1 MRQSDPFG
9 TPANLGG
16 HGSEAHWRAGI
27 DIGGTFTD
35 ILLIDERTGASWF
48 GKTLTTPDDP
58 ARGVA
63 SAIAQVL
70 HDATASTTDLH
81 TVIHGTTLVTNAL
94 IERKG
99 DRTALVTT
107 RGFRDAVEIARE
119 HRYDMY
125 DLNLDLPRP
134 LAPRHLRFE
143 VDERI
148 RADGSV
154 HTPLDMASVDLVA
167 SHLRGAGFGGTT
179 GAVAVCLLHGY
190 ANPDHER
197 AVGDHL
203 RTSLPGVRIALSH
216 EVAGEIREYER
227 TTTTLANVYVQR
239 LMEGYLDRIRDA
251 LSASGSPAR
260 LLLMLSAGGTATVDT
275 ARRFPIRLVESGP
288 AAGALA
294 AAAHGRETGRT
305 SLLSFDMGGTTA
317 KACLITGGVPPVTTE
332 FEVDRVYRFKAGS
345 GLPVRVPS
353 IDLIEI
359 GAGGGSIARVDRFG
373 LIKVGPESA
382 GADPGPACYGR
393 GGTHPTVTDADL
405 ILGYLDPGFFLG
417 GTMRLDVQ
425 AAREAIRMHVA
436 EPLGLTI
443 EDAAWAVHSVVN
455 EAMAAASRMHAVERG
470 KDASAVPLFAFGGAG
485 PVHASGVAR
494 ILGSREI
501 VVPYGAGV
509 GSTIGFLVAPVSF
522 DFVRSYYTRLDTC
535 DWRAVAGL
543 LATMESEGRNLL
555 TDAGVNAGDVTFA
568 HRAELR
574 LVGQAHQVTVDL
586 PREVLHAL
594 NPGHVD
600 GFRALEVIQDAFD
613 TTYRALYRR
622 SAPPVAIEAV
632 NWRVVASGPVPVV
645 ALPTPVAPEPTGEA
659 TLLGTRPEQ
668 PVVRPVA
675 WPDGSGSRAKPGSQG
690 RRGGWSWIDTPV
702 VKRANLRTGMPAL
715 PGPVIVEERES
726 TTVVPPGWSVSLEM
740 SGALVITSGEAISP
754 RNVSP

>member
-1 MRQSDPFG
+1 
-9 TPANLGG
+9 
-16 HGSEAHWRAGI
+16 
-27 DIGGTFTD
+27 
-35 ILLIDERTGASWF
+35 
-48 GKTLTTPDDP
+48 
-58 ARGVA
+58 
-63 SAIAQVL
+63 
-70 HDATASTTDLH
+70 
-81 TVIHGTTLVTNAL
+81 
-94 IERKG
+94 
-99 DRTALVTT
+99 
-107 RGFRDAVEIARE
+107 
-119 HRYDMY
+119 
-125 DLNLDLPRP
+125 
-134 LAPRHLRFE
+134 
-143 VDERI
+143 
-148 RADGSV
+148 
-154 HTPLDMASVDLVA
+154 
-167 SHLRGAGFGGTT
+167 
-179 GAVAVCLLHGY
+179 
-190 ANPDHER
+190 
-197 AVGDHL
+197 
-203 RTSLPGVRIALSH
+203 
-216 EVAGEIREYER
+216 ER

-305 SLLSFDMGGTTA
+305 GLLSFDMGGTTA

-373 LIKVGPESA
+373 LIKV
-382 GADPGPACYGR
+382 
-393 GGTHPTVTDADL
+393 
-405 ILGYLDPGFFLG
+405 
-417 GTMRLDVQ
+417 MRLDVR

-535 DWRAVAGL
+535 DWHAVAGL
-543 LATMESEGRNLL
+543 LATMESEGRDLL

-586 PREVLHAL
+586 PREVLDAL
-594 NPGHVD
+594 DPGHVD
-600 GFRALEVIQDAFD
+600 GFRALEVIQDAFG

-622 SAPPVAIEAV
+622 SAPPSPPLSHQNQPA
-632 NWRVVASGPVPVV
+632 RPRC
-645 ALPTPVAPEPTGEA
+645 
-659 TLLGTRPEQ
+659 LGRDQDNPSS
-668 PVVRPVA
+668 VR
-675 WPDGSGSRAKPGSQG
+675 
-690 RRGGWSWIDTPV
+690 
-702 VKRANLRTGMPAL
+702 L
-715 PGPVIVEERES
+715 PGPMVPER
-726 TTVVPPGWSVSLEM
+726 GRSLGVRGD
-740 SGALVITSGEAISP
+740 GADGRGSIRRS
-754 RNVSP
+754 